1 MMTSNKSLNAA
12 AWRSAV
18 TLTKVVSV
26 KWWIKTLLVRI
37 KDNEKEEV
45 ETVSIKTISRKSD

>member
-1 MMTSNKSLNAA
+1 MMTSNKSLNVA